1 MNIQLYS
8 VSLKVSPG
16 RTPTFWASLMRCTAT
31 LINAFFHWT
40 SQHTCCS
47 SADSRYT
54 QHSHKNKQLSL
65 GTSTNLCGMF
75 REWFSR
81 HFVAS
86 LLFKAEICASTEKQN
101 QKNLE
106 KFSKRSVLVWYV
118 RSRSGSNLF
127 KKHIQKRA
135 NTKDDC
141 TMWIY
146 STYS

>member
-8 VSLKVSPG
+8 VSVKVSLG
-16 RTPTFWASLMRCTAT
+16 RTPTFWASLMCCTAT

-40 SQHTCCS
+40 PQHTRCS
-47 SADSRYT
+47 SADSRYK

-86 LLFKAEICASTEKQN
+86 LLFKAEMCASTEKKN
-101 QKNLE
+101 QQNLE
-106 KFSKRSVLVWYV
+106 KFSKRPGVVCKV
-118 RSRSGSNLF
+118 RVKVKS
-127 KKHIQKRA
+127 IQKAHFWKQPTQKIIARRE
-135 NTKDDC
+135 
-141 TMWIY
+141 Y
-146 STYS
+146 TYS